1 MSAKMQEQ
9 VRSKIVEE
17 PGRGTLEV
25 FTVDPSEQVLF
36 RMIEDIYK
44 NYWKEICFGILVQG
58 GVWEIMAPNAP
69 KRISLSDG
77 YVTVD
82 FGAWHF
88 HICIGETK
96 GSSKNPTPPEVQKHR
111 RTRRAELYR
120 TLNQEGIPG
129 SWGLR
134 MFNGK
139 NEQQMTVFLP
149 NPFLSSERKIMQEPD
164 WSHLNL
170 WDHLRKEY
178 LGLDPDPKDRQGKKF
193 NHG

>member
-1 MSAKMQEQ
+1 MNTKTHQQAQ
-9 VRSKIVEE
+9 SKIVEE
-17 PGRGTLEV
+17 PGAGTVEIFSLD
-25 FTVDPSEQVLF
+25 TSEQTLF
-36 RMIEDIYK
+36 RLFEDVF
-44 NYWKEICFGILVQG
+44 NQYWQDICFGTHIQG

-69 KRISLSDG
+69 KKVTLSDG

-88 HICIGETK
+88 HVCIGETK
-96 GSSKNPTPPEVQKHR
+96 GPAKNPTPPELQKHR
-111 RTRRAELYR
+111 RTSRAELYR
-120 TLNQEGIPG
+120 SLDNEGAAR

-139 NEQQMTVFLP
+139 DEQQMTVFLP
-149 NPFLSSERKIMQEPD
+149 NPFLTRERKVAKEPL
-164 WSHLNL
+164 WSRLDL